1 MFTKIANTPYP
12 LLQNKLIKVGIGLSW
27 GLFVVFILFFFK
39 PLDLDSINM
48 TEVLSFAIKG
58 GIITSIIIL
67 FNTLV
72 LPDFFVPMR
81 NELEWTIK
89 KEVLFILWNVLLI
102 AILVAFYSFFYV
114 GLYNLYNVL
123 LFPIVSIFAIAPF
136 VIAYVILNEKF
147 LNKTLNKEADAISNS
162 LNYKKRLTNQQ
173 DELVKFETADGVKNI
188 KVIDIIF
195 LSETKKYVAVYFFN
209 NGLMNE
215 LKLKMSL
222 KDAREQLRK
231 YTAFYRCQKKW
242 VINLDYVTSVSAD
255 ARGYLLNL
263 KNCSIRVPVS
273 RSLTNEI
280 TNRLAK

>member
-1 MFTKIANTPYP
+1 VFNKIANTPYP

-39 PLDLDSINM
+39 PLNLDTIN
-48 TEVLSFAIKG
+48 TSEILSFAIKG
-58 GIITSIIIL
+58 GIVTSLIIL
-67 FNTLV
+67 FNTLF
-72 LPDFFVPMR
+72 LPEFFVPLR
-81 NELEWTIK
+81 NEMEWTIK
-89 KEVLFILWNVLLI
+89 KEVLFIIWNVLLI
-102 AILVAFYSFFYV
+102 AIIVAFYSFFYV

-136 VIAYVILNEKF
+136 VITYVIFNEKF

-173 DELVKFETADGVKNI
+173 DELVEFNTVDGTKKI

-215 LKLKMSL
+215 VKLKMSL

-242 VINLDYVTSVSAD
+242 VINLDYVTSVSAN

-273 RSLTNEI
+273 RSLTNEL

>member
-27 GLFVVFILFFFK
+27 GLFIIFILFFFK
-39 PLDLDSINM
+39 PLNLDTINI
-48 TEVLSFAIKG
+48 TEILSFAIKG
-58 GIITSIIIL
+58 GIITSFIIL
-67 FNTLV
+67 FNTLL
-72 LPDFFVPMR
+72 LPEFFVPMR
-81 NELEWTIK
+81 NEMEWTIK

-114 GLYNLYNVL
+114 GLYNLYNVF
-123 LFPIVSIFAIAPF
+123 LFPIISIFATAPF
-136 VIAYVILNEKF
+136 VITYVILNEKF

-173 DELVKFETADGVKNI
+173 DELVKFETTDGVKNI

-209 NGLMNE
+209 NGLINE

-242 VINLDYVTSVSAD
+242 VINLDYVTSVSAN

>member
-1 MFTKIANTPYP
+1 VFNKIANTPYP
-12 LLQNKLIKVGIGLSW
+12 LLQNKLIKTGIGLSW
-27 GLFVVFILFFFK
+27 GLFVMFILFFFK
-39 PLDLDSINM
+39 PLNLETIN
-48 TEVLSFAIKG
+48 TTDILSFAIKG
-58 GIITSIIIL
+58 GIVTSLIIL
-67 FNTLV
+67 FNTLI
-72 LPDFFVPMR
+72 LPEFFVPLR
-81 NELEWTIK
+81 NEMEWTIK

-102 AILVAFYSFFYV
+102 AILIAFYSFFYV

-123 LFPIVSIFAIAPF
+123 LFPIISIFIIAPF
-136 VIAYVILNEKF
+136 VITYVFLNEKI

-173 DELVKFETADGVKNI
+173 DELVEFHTIDGTKKI

-195 LSETKKYVAVYFFN
+195 LSETKKYVAVYYFN

-222 KDAREQLRK
+222 KDSREQLRK

-242 VINLDYVTSVSAD
+242 VVNLDYVTSVSAN

>member
-1 MFTKIANTPYP
+1 MFNKIANTPYP

-27 GLFVVFILFFFK
+27 GLFVIFILFFFK
-39 PLDLDSINM
+39 PLNLDTIN
-48 TEVLSFAIKG
+48 TSDILSFAIKG
-58 GIITSIIIL
+58 GIVTSLIIL
-67 FNTLV
+67 FNTLF
-72 LPDFFVPMR
+72 LPEFFVPLR
-81 NELEWTIK
+81 NEMEWTIK
-89 KEVLFILWNVLLI
+89 KEVLFIIWNVLLI
-102 AILVAFYSFFYV
+102 AIIVAFYSFFYV

-136 VIAYVILNEKF
+136 VITYVIFNEKF

-173 DELVKFETADGVKNI
+173 DELVEFNTVDGTKKI

-215 LKLKMSL
+215 VKLRMSL

-242 VINLDYVTSVSAD
+242 VINLDYVTSVSAN

>member
-1 MFTKIANTPYP
+1 M
-12 LLQNKLIKVGIGLSW
+12 S
-27 GLFVVFILFFFK
+27 
-39 PLDLDSINM
+39 
-48 TEVLSFAIKG
+48 EVLSFSIKG
-58 GIITSIIIL
+58 GIIASIIIL
-67 FNTLV
+67 LNTLV
-72 LPDFFVPMR
+72 LPEFFVPIR
-81 NELEWTIK
+81 NEMEWTIK

-102 AILVAFYSFFYV
+102 SILVAFYSFFYV

-123 LFPIVSIFAIAPF
+123 LFPIVSIFASAPF
-136 VIAYVILNEKF
+136 VITYVILNEKF

-162 LNYKKRLTNQQ
+162 MNYKKRLTNQQ
-173 DELVKFETADGVKNI
+173 DELVEFNTADGTKKI

-209 NGLMNE
+209 NGLLNE

-222 KDAREQLRK
+222 KEAREQLRK

-242 VINLDYVTSVSAD
+242 VINLDYVTSVSAN

>member
-1 MFTKIANTPYP
+1 MFTRIANTPYP
-12 LLQNKLIKVGIGLSW
+12 LLQNKLIKVGIGFSW

-48 TEVLSFAIKG
+48 SEVLSFSIKG
-58 GIITSIIIL
+58 GIIASIIIL
-67 FNTLV
+67 LNTLV
-72 LPDFFVPMR
+72 LPEFFVPIR
-81 NELEWTIK
+81 NEMEWTIK

-102 AILVAFYSFFYV
+102 SILVAFYSFFYV

-123 LFPIVSIFAIAPF
+123 LFPIVSIFASAPF
-136 VIAYVILNEKF
+136 VITYVILNEKF

-162 LNYKKRLTNQQ
+162 MNYKKRLTNQQ
-173 DELVKFETADGVKNI
+173 DELVEFNTADGTKKI

-209 NGLMNE
+209 NGLLNE

-222 KDAREQLRK
+222 KEAREQLRK
-231 YTAFYRCQKKW
+231 YTAFYRCQKNW
-242 VINLDYVTSVSAD
+242 VINLDYVTSVSAN

>member
-1 MFTKIANTPYP
+1 MFNKIANTPYP

-27 GLFVVFILFFFK
+27 GLFVIFILFFFK
-39 PLDLDSINM
+39 PLNLDTIN
-48 TEVLSFAIKG
+48 TSDILSFAIKG
-58 GIITSIIIL
+58 GIVTSLIIL
-67 FNTLV
+67 FNTLF
-72 LPDFFVPMR
+72 LPEFFVPLR
-81 NELEWTIK
+81 NEMEWTIK
-89 KEVLFILWNVLLI
+89 KEVLFIIWNVLLI

-136 VIAYVILNEKF
+136 VITYVIFNEKF

-215 LKLKMSL
+215 VKLKMSL

-242 VINLDYVTSVSAD
+242 VINLDYVTSVSAN

>member
-1 MFTKIANTPYP
+1 MFNKIANTPYP

-39 PLDLDSINM
+39 PLNLDTIN
-48 TEVLSFAIKG
+48 TSEILSFAIKG
-58 GIITSIIIL
+58 GIVTSLIIL
-67 FNTLV
+67 FNTLF
-72 LPDFFVPMR
+72 LPEFFVPLR
-81 NELEWTIK
+81 NEMEWTIK
-89 KEVLFILWNVLLI
+89 KEVLFIIWNVLLI
-102 AILVAFYSFFYV
+102 AIIVAFYSFFYV

-136 VIAYVILNEKF
+136 VITYVIFNEKF

-173 DELVKFETADGVKNI
+173 DELVEFNTVDGTKKI

-215 LKLKMSL
+215 VKLKMSL

-242 VINLDYVTSVSAD
+242 VINLDYVTSVSAN

-273 RSLTNEI
+273 RSLTNEL

>member
-1 MFTKIANTPYP
+1 MFNKIANTPYP
-12 LLQNKLIKVGIGLSW
+12 LLQNKLIKAGIGLSW
-27 GLFVVFILFFFK
+27 GIFVTFILFFVK

-48 TEVLSFAIKG
+48 NEVLSFSIKG
-58 GIITSIIIL
+58 GIITAGILL
-67 FNTLV
+67 FNALA
-72 LPDFFVPMR
+72 LPEFFVPLR
-81 NELEWTIK
+81 NEMEWTIK

-102 AILVAFYSFFYV
+102 AIFVSIYSFFYV
-114 GLYNLYNVL
+114 GEYNLYNIL
-123 LFPIVSIFAIAPF
+123 LFPIISIFATSPF
-136 VIAYVILNEKF
+136 VIAYVILNEKI

-173 DELVKFETADGVKNI
+173 DELVEFKTPDGVKKI

-222 KDAREQLRK
+222 KDAREELRK

-242 VINLDYVTSVSAD
+242 VVNLDYVVSVSAN

>member
-1 MFTKIANTPYP
+1 VFNKIANTPYP
-12 LLQNKLIKVGIGLSW
+12 LLQNKLMKVGIGLSW
-27 GLFVVFILFFFK
+27 GLFVIFILFFFK
-39 PLDLDSINM
+39 PLNLDTINM
-48 TEVLSFAIKG
+48 TEILSFAIKG
-58 GIITSIIIL
+58 GIVTSLIIL
-67 FNTLV
+67 FNTLF
-72 LPDFFVPMR
+72 LPEFFVPMR
-81 NELEWTIK
+81 NEMEWTIK
-89 KEVLFILWNVLLI
+89 KEVLFIIWNVLMI
-102 AILVAFYSFFYV
+102 AIIVAFYSFFYV

-136 VIAYVILNEKF
+136 VITYVILNEKF

-173 DELVKFETADGVKNI
+173 DELVEFNTSDGTKKI

-242 VINLDYVTSVSAD
+242 IINLDYVTSVSAN